1 MICASYINL
10 YHWMRI
16 ADGAQVDRGHA
27 QGVHGGGEGAARHRR
42 SRGAACAQD
51 QPQPRAPPPGPLA
64 CARARVRVCVRA
76 SERACVQ
83 ACACARAR
91 THASGYIFVDVDC
104 MSRCRTCVS
113 IRICKRVGASAR
125 VTWRPTSTGS
135 ASLRKRIR
143 ITRPCP
149 PAAG

>member
-1 MICASYINL
+1 MVHKS
-10 YHWMRI
+10 I
-16 ADGAQVDRGHA
+16 ADMRKVYMAEEKERLATAEVEEQPVLKINPNRGPRLQVHL
-27 QGVHGGGEGAARHRR
+27 
-42 SRGAACAQD
+42 
-51 QPQPRAPPPGPLA
+51 P
-64 CARARVRVCVRA
+64 ARA
-76 SERACVQ
+76 
-83 ACACARAR
+83 
-91 THASGYIFVDVDC
+91 HASGYIFVDVDC

>member
-16 ADGAQVDRGHA
+16 ADGAQVDCGHA
-27 QGVHGGGEGAARHRR
+27 QGLHGRGEGTARDRR

-64 CARARVRVCVRA
+64 CARACLRARVRRL
-76 SERACVQ
+76 
-83 ACACARAR
+83 AR

-143 ITRPCP
+143 ITRPCR